1 MSSSATSHF
10 FPKLFQRRPGIGG
23 FSKGGP
29 AELIGKQLPQTT
41 PDNRVVIDDEDSFHG
56 TAAGMAPDSLGDG
69 SGIQAVT
76 VVPFPG
82 ALEIFTL

>member
-1 MSSSATSHF
+1 V
-10 FPKLFQRRPGIGG
+10 
-23 FSKGGP
+23 
-29 AELIGKQLPQTT
+29 ELIGKQLPQTT
-41 PDNRVVIDDEDSFHG
+41 ADKSMVIDNEDSHHVM
-56 TAAGMAPDSLGDG
+56 AAGMAPDPSGDG